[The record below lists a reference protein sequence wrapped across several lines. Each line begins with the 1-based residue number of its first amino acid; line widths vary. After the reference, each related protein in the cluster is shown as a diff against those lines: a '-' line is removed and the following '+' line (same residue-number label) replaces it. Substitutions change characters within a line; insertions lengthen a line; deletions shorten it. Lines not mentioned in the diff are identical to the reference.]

1 MSDARDE
8 SQPHWV
14 PSPLLLA
21 AQDTPRFLR
30 APWDAA
36 KADAFGPWRV
46 VPAVDPAL
54 ALERE
59 SLDGEHVVT
68 PDSQAQAAD
77 ASPTALADAE
87 PAVPFEAG
95 PTPQQ
100 VQAIESQAHA
110 RGIQEGRAQ
119 ALAEVGAER
128 SREAELI
135 RSLVI
140 EMRAL
145 REDPDRFFE
154 PLRRLALHIAE
165 QLVRGELQTS
175 GEAIA
180 QIVRQCLEALGEPS
194 GDVVVGLHADDIALL
209 EAMNP
214 SFLEGLRL
222 QPEPGLLR
230 GSVRLRLDDAVLEDL
245 VEHRLET
252 IVQRLLARP
261 GPRLGESPLLR
272 ETFAAEAM
280 PSIDAAARRTRAA
293 ADLDI
298 IDAAAFPVDDSPQPS
313 AP

>member
-1 MSDARDE
+1 MSDDHGAP
-8 SQPHWV
+8 QPHWV
-14 PSPLLLA
+14 PSPLLLPV
-21 AQDTPRFLR
+21 QDTPRFLR

-46 VPAVDPAL
+46 TPAVDPAL
-54 ALERE
+54 SLERE
-59 SLDGEHVVT
+59 SQAGEGPGSV
-68 PDSQAQAAD
+68 DAQAPVAS
-77 ASPTALADAE
+77 ASPALLAIAE
-87 PAVPFEAG
+87 PVAPIEAG
-95 PTPQQ
+95 PSPQQ
-100 VQAIESQAHA
+100 VQAIEAQAHA
-110 RGIQEGRAQ
+110 RGVQEGRAQ
-119 ALAEVGAER
+119 ALAEVAAER
-128 SREAELI
+128 AREAELM

-175 GEAIA
+175 GDAIA
-180 QIVRQCLEALGEPS
+180 QIVRQCLEALGEPA

-209 EAMNP
+209 EALKP

-272 ETFAAEAM
+272 DTFAAEAM
-280 PSIDAAARRTRAA
+280 PSAGLASRRARAV
-293 ADLDI
+293 ADPDV
-298 IDAAAFPVDDSPQPS
+298 IDAAAFPVDDPVQP
-313 AP
+313 PTP

>member
-1 MSDARDE
+1 LSDARDE
-8 SQPHWV
+8 PQAHWV
-14 PSPLLLA
+14 PSPLLLP

-30 APWDAA
+30 APWDSA

-54 ALERE
+54 CLERE
-59 SLDGEHVVT
+59 SPGEE
-68 PDSQAQAAD
+68 PLAASD
-77 ASPTALADAE
+77 LLGLTADTSPATLADAV
-87 PAVPFEAG
+87 PALPFEAG

-100 VQAIESQAHA
+100 VQALESQAHA
-110 RGIQEGRAQ
+110 RGLEEGRAQ
-119 ALAEVGAER
+119 AQAEVAAER
-128 SREAELI
+128 AREAELM

-194 GDVVVGLHADDIALL
+194 GDVIVGLHADDIALL
-209 EAMNP
+209 EAMKP
-214 SFLEGLRL
+214 SFLDGLRL

-261 GPRLGESPLLR
+261 GPRLAPSPLLR
-272 ETFAAEAM
+272 DTFAAEAV
-280 PSIDAAARRTRAA
+280 PSADPSPRRPRPVADA
-293 ADLDI
+293 DI
-298 IDAAAFPVDDSPQPS
+298 IDAAAFPVDDPTPPH